1 MKKRRFAAGGETF
14 SPEQEKWLG
23 GADRTDPYILARMRR
38 AVPDTPSSASATAPA
53 PSKVP
58 AAALAAA
65 NATDDSIGSLYETQN
80 WGKKD
85 EPTPATKAAKSS
97 ESELDRPRRTS
108 LYQEPS
114 KAETTDR
121 PRRTSLYQE
130 PSKAET
136 TDRPRRTS
144 LYQEPRKTDLA
155 AMERR
160 SATRRADVA
169 ARKPAAER
177 RGDVRLLDS
186 RNLPQK
192 EKMKHG
198 GAVKRYANG
207 GSVSSRAD
215 GIAAK
220 GKTRGKMC

>member
-1 MKKRRFAAGGETF
+1 MKPRRFAEGGATF
-14 SPEQEKWLG
+14 SAEQEKWLG

-38 AVPDTPSSASATAPA
+38 AVPDTPSSAPAAAPA

-65 NATDDSIGSLYETQN
+65 NATEDPLKTLIKSEGWD
-80 WGKKD
+80 KKD
-85 EPTPATKAAKSS
+85 APAPATEKPKSPAPKALAAMERRSAVRMADVAAKK
-97 ESELDRPRRTS
+97 PA
-108 LYQEPS
+108 
-114 KAETTDR
+114 AETTDR
-121 PRRTSLYQE
+121 PRQSPSLYQE
-130 PSKAET
+130 P
-136 TDRPRRTS
+136 P
-144 LYQEPRKTDLA
+144 KTNLA

-169 ARKPAAER
+169 AKKPAAER
-177 RGDVRLLDS
+177 RSDVRLRDS
-186 RNLPQK
+186 RNLPQE
-192 EKMKHG
+192 EKLKRG

-220 GKTRGKMC
+220 GKTRGRMC

>member
-1 MKKRRFAAGGETF
+1 MKPRRFAEGGATF
-14 SPEQEKWLG
+14 SAEQEKWLG

-65 NATDDSIGSLYETQN
+65 NATDDSIGSLYKTQN

-85 EPTPATKAAKSS
+85 EPTVTEKPKSFAPKARAAMERRSAVRMADVAAKK
-97 ESELDRPRRTS
+97 PA
-108 LYQEPS
+108 
-114 KAETTDR
+114 AETTDR
-121 PRRTSLYQE
+121 ARQSP
-130 PSKAET
+130 
-136 TDRPRRTS
+136 S

-160 SATRRADVA
+160 SAIRRADVA
-169 ARKPAAER
+169 AKKPVAER
-177 RGDVRLLDS
+177 RSDVRLRDS
-186 RNLPQK
+186 RNLPQE
-192 EKMKHG
+192 EKLKRG

-220 GKTRGKMC
+220 GKTRGRMC

>member
-130 PSKAET
+130 P
-136 TDRPRRTS
+136 
-144 LYQEPRKTDLA
+144 RKTDLA